1 MRILSICVLMRNLS
15 IVQIHRMR
23 QNSDT
28 AMTILLLHHGSPYSA
43 VH

>member
-1 MRILSICVLMRNLS
+1 VIYYTQPRTGDVMRILSICVLMRNLS

-28 AMTILLLHHGSPYSA
+28 AMT
-43 VH
+43 